1 MATPNNGL
9 ITETNAQYYSGSQT
23 FEAPIVSTKLTTTF
37 DTDLT
42 FGNYDP
48 NTDTYNLNNFRLYVS
63 PNGLANQYQ
72 EYINAYTVEDNVIT
86 LAAIPPIGT
95 ESFVVQLLSQFGGQ
109 YGDRDAFGTTVED
122 NYGGY
127 AYTSLEDVITNFMIG
142 YVGAGKLIPSAK
154 TTDVMFFAKRGL
166 QEFSYD
172 TLKSIR
178 SQELNIPANLSVPI
192 PQDYVN
198 YVNMSWI
205 DSQGVKH
212 IIYPTTLTSNPY
224 NVPAQDNEGIA
235 MQGND
240 DQNLEFSS
248 LTETRWNSNN
258 LDEANRAQSNET
270 GLLLSEGL
278 GYGSMTGNNLIGQR
292 YGLQPETAQVN
303 GWFTINERSG
313 KMSFSSD
320 LADRLIIL
328 EYISDGLG
336 YDADMKIPKLAE
348 EALYAHISHAILS
361 TRINQPE
368 YVIQRLKRERSA
380 KLRNAKIRL
389 SNIKLNEFVQIARGK
404 SKWIKY

>member
-240 DQNLEFSS
+240 DQNLGFSS

-258 LDEANRAQSNET
+258 LDEANKAQSNET

-278 GYGSMTGNNLIGQR
+278 GYGSMNGNNYIGQR

-320 LADRLIIL
+320 LADKLIIL